1 MSRFNATMFC
11 APWLAAIALALASLN
26 ALGQGNPIRLIVP
39 FSAGG
44 AADVL
49 ARQVAPGLADQLKQ
63 TVIVENRLGATGG
76 IAAEYVANAPA
87 DGLTVLVGSSSL
99 MTANP
104 NLSRSL
110 RYDPVNGFTPLSL
123 LGTVDVILSVH
134 PSVPANSVKELIA
147 YAKANP
153 NKLSYASSGIGSTLH
168 LGTELFRQ
176 QAGIQLNHIPYK
188 GEAPAAQ
195 DLVGGHVL
203 MMLLNYASAVPLIQ
217 SGKIRALGIASLA
230 RHPNHPDL
238 PTIAEAGF
246 AGFQS
251 TIWIGLFLPAK
262 ASQPVVDRLH
272 AALLGTMADA
282 ALKERIKGLG
292 MLPAT
297 SSPEELSERV
307 RADLGKWGSVVRQAG
322 IKVE

>member
-1 MSRFNATMFC
+1 MTRVGACLTAALM
-11 APWLAAIALALASLN
+11 LASSSALA
-26 ALGQGNPIRLIVP
+26 QGTPVRLIVP

-49 ARQVAPGLADQLKQ
+49 ARQVAPGLAEQLKQ

-76 IAAEYVANAPA
+76 IAAEYVANAPP
-87 DGLTVLVGSSSL
+87 DGLTILVGSSSL
-99 MTANP
+99 MTASP
-104 NLSRSL
+104 NLSRNL
-110 RYDPVNGFTPLSL
+110 RYDPVNGFAPLSL

-134 PSVPANSVKELIA
+134 PSVPAKSVQELVA

-153 NKLSYASSGIGSTLH
+153 NKVSYASSGIGSTLH

-176 QAGIQLNHIPYK
+176 QAGIELNHIPYK

-203 MMLLNYASAVPLIQ
+203 MMLLNYASAAPMIQ
-217 SGKIRALGIASLA
+217 SGKVRALGIASPA
-230 RHPNHPDL
+230 RHPDYPEL

-246 AGFQS
+246 PGFQS
-251 TIWIGLFLPAK
+251 TIWIALFLPAK
-262 ASQPVVDRLH
+262 TSQAVISRQH
-272 AALLGTMADA
+272 AALVAAMADA
-282 ALKERIKGLG
+282 GMKARIKSLG
-292 MLPAT
+292 ILPAT
-297 SSPEELSERV
+297 SSPGELGERV
-307 RADLGKWGSVVRQAG
+307 RTDLSKWAKVVKDAG